1 MQTTRKGGFN
11 MLQKLRGNNQ
21 KGFTLIEL
29 MIVIAIIGI
38 LAAIAIPNF
47 LSYRTKGQNSAA
59 LASAKNFYNSALAY
73 FADTDSTSTSIASGD
88 VVAGFTADPN
98 VAIGGGPLTDTNGV
112 IGGTMTFSHTASTKT
127 YTLQADGSTTSD

>member
-1 MQTTRKGGFN
+1 

-47 LSYRTKGQNSAA
+47 LSYRARGYNAQANSD
-59 LASAKNFYNSALAY
+59 AKNFYTACVANSTGQQDY
-73 FADTDSTSTSIASGD
+73 DSAAGMPPGYTGEDPDSGSFTYTASTG
-88 VVAGFTADPN
+88 
-98 VAIGGGPLTDTNGV
+98 AITCDAV
-112 IGGTMTFSHTASTKT
+112 FSHDAGTKT
-127 YTLQADGSTTSD
+127 YTLDNAGGITEADK

>member
-1 MQTTRKGGFN
+1 

-47 LSYRTKGQNSAA
+47 LSYRERGYNAQA
-59 LASAKNFYNSALAY
+59 LSNAKNFYTACTA
-73 FADTDSTSTSIASGD
+73 ASTSLNNFDYDTVANLDGYDGDAPTGGAFKYVAS
-88 VVAGFTADPN
+88 T
-98 VAIGGGPLTDTNGV
+98 GV
-112 IGGTMTFSHTASTKT
+112 ITCSAVFSHTSGTKK
-127 YTLQADGSTTSD
+127 YTLDNAGGITEADK

>member
-1 MQTTRKGGFN
+1 

-47 LSYRTKGQNSAA
+47 LSYRARGFNADA
-59 LASAKNFYNSALAY
+59 LSDAKNFYTACVANSTGQSNY
-73 FADTDSTSTSIASGD
+73 TWASGNLPGYTGSD
-88 VVAGFTADPN
+88 PTGGLFTYVASTGAIACTA
-98 VAIGGGPLTDTNGV
+98 V
-112 IGGTMTFSHTASTKT
+112 FSHGSGTKT
-127 YTLQADGSTTSD
+127 YTLNAEGTITEADK

>member
-1 MQTTRKGGFN
+1 

-47 LSYRTKGQNSAA
+47 LSYRERGYNAQA
-59 LASAKNFYNSALAY
+59 LSNAKNFYTACTAS
-73 FADTDSTSTSIASGD
+73 STSLNDFTYDTVANLSGYDGSAPTAGGFTYTASTGAVTCNAAFTHASG
-88 VVAGFTADPN
+88 
-98 VAIGGGPLTDTNGV
+98 
-112 IGGTMTFSHTASTKT
+112 TKT
-127 YTLQADGSTTSD
+127 YTLDNAGGITES

>member
-1 MQTTRKGGFN
+1 

-47 LSYRTKGQNSAA
+47 LSYREKGYNAQANSD
-59 LASAKNFYNSALAY
+59 AKNFYTACAANSTGQANYTYSVDGMPPGYQGAAPIAGDFAYVALTGAITCSAA
-73 FADTDSTSTSIASGD
+73 FKHASG
-88 VVAGFTADPN
+88 
-98 VAIGGGPLTDTNGV
+98 
-112 IGGTMTFSHTASTKT
+112 TKT
-127 YTLQADGSTTSD
+127 YTLSNTGVITET

>member
-1 MQTTRKGGFN
+1 

-47 LSYRTKGQNSAA
+47 LSYRQKGFNAQANSDAR
-59 LASAKNFYNSALAY
+59 NFY
-73 FADTDSTSTSIASGD
+73 T
-88 VVAGFTADPN
+88 AGTADSVGQTNQTFNTTTLPTGYTGMN
-98 VAIGGGPLTDTNGV
+98 PHGGSFTY
-112 IGGTMTFSHTASTKT
+112 TASTGIIT
-127 YTLQADGSTTSD
+127 CDADFEHSAGTKNYLLNPAGGITESDK

>member
-1 MQTTRKGGFN
+1 

-47 LSYRTKGQNSAA
+47 LSYRERGYNAEA
-59 LASAKNFYNSALAY
+59 LSDAKNFYTACVASSTGQSDYKYSVDGAPSGYTGMAPT
-73 FADTDSTSTSIASGD
+73 AGTDFSYVAATGAITCNAAFKHGSG
-88 VVAGFTADPN
+88 
-98 VAIGGGPLTDTNGV
+98 
-112 IGGTMTFSHTASTKT
+112 TKT
-127 YTLQADGSTTSD
+127 YTLDNAGAITES

>member
-1 MQTTRKGGFN
+1 

-47 LSYRTKGQNSAA
+47 LSYRERGFNAQANSD
-59 LASAKNFYNSALAY
+59 AKNFYTACA
-73 FADTDSTSTSIASGD
+73 AASVGQSD
-88 VVAGFTADPN
+88 QTFDNTTAKPAGYTGMLP
-98 VAIGGGPLTDTNGV
+98 T
-112 IGGTMTFSHTASTKT
+112 GGTFIYTASTGAITCSAYFEHASGTKRYSLNEAGVIKET
-127 YTLQADGSTTSD
+127 ATGVAATW

>member
-1 MQTTRKGGFN
+1 

-47 LSYRTKGQNSAA
+47 LSYRERGYDAQAVSD
-59 LASAKNFYNSALAY
+59 AKNFYTACVANSTGQSDYDSAAA
-73 FADTDSTSTSIASGD
+73 ADGNPPGYTGMDPT
-88 VVAGFTADPN
+88 AGSFTYTA
-98 VAIGGGPLTDTNGV
+98 ATGV
-112 IGGTMTFSHTASTKT
+112 ITCDAAFTHAAGTKT
-127 YTLQADGSTTSD
+127 YTLDAAGVITES

>member
-1 MQTTRKGGFN
+1 

-47 LSYRTKGQNSAA
+47 LSYREKGYNAQANSD
-59 LASAKNFYNSALAY
+59 AKNFYTACVANSTGQTNYTYSTDGAPPGYTGMAPTAGDFAY
-73 FADTDSTSTSIASGD
+73 VAATGAITCSAAFKHGSG
-88 VVAGFTADPN
+88 N
-98 VAIGGGPLTDTNGV
+98 
-112 IGGTMTFSHTASTKT
+112 KT
-127 YTLQADGSTTSD
+127 YTLDNAGAITES